1 MKQSEQVQVIEIP
14 MIGPEPDGIRYCVKC
29 RKDILPGEHW
39 RMIERLGRG
48 GLAVG
53 VHDGCYAVQ
62 VPEQVTP

>member
-1 MKQSEQVQVIEIP
+1 MKQSEQVQVVERP

-29 RKDILPGEHW
+29 KQDILPGEHW

-53 VHDGCYAVQ
+53 VHDACYVVQ
-62 VPEQVTP
+62 VPEQVAP